1 MPAALLDEN
10 LDGDDDIDEGADA
23 DAVDNEPGAGLALTD
38 GNRRGHLAIKR
49 FDEHGRP
56 ALLEHRFVVENE
68 CHGWRLDRFLMKR
81 MRRLSRNRIQ
91 RVIRGDLDIDGVPA
105 RRPAQTVQAGQV
117 VSFRRPAPPEPDVP
131 RTVAVRH
138 VDPAFYVIDKPA
150 GLPVHPTARYHY
162 STLTA
167 VLRERFPDEQLEIC
181 HRLDRETSGLMVVAR
196 QRGIGPRIKG
206 AFARR
211 LVEKSY
217 LAIVHGELR
226 EERLVD
232 APLGLA
238 GAAVRVKMA
247 VRPVER
253 GGQPARTRIVP
264 KQVFRGHTLVEAQ
277 PRTGRQHQI
286 RAHLAAIG
294 HPIVGDKLYP
304 DEERFLEWLDG
315 GLSGEL
321 LAALRL
327 PRHALHA
334 AGLRFPHPLDG
345 ATVSVE
351 SPLADDLRRFL
362 DTLEP
367 LAP

>member
-1 MPAALLDEN
+1 MI
-10 LDGDDDIDEGADA
+10 DDDLLGEDEEAADA
-23 DAVDNEPGAGLALTD
+23 GFGLKPGARPATELALTD
-38 GNRRGHLAIKR
+38 GNRRGHLCIKR

-56 ALLEHRFVVENE
+56 ALLEHCFVVENE
-68 CHGWRLDRFLMKR
+68 CDGWRLDRFLMKR

-91 RVIRGDLDIDGVPA
+91 RVIRGDLDIDGQPA
-105 RRPAQTVQAGQV
+105 RRPAQTVHAGQV
-117 VSFRRPAPPEPDVP
+117 VSFRRPAPPEPDAP
-131 RTVAVRH
+131 RTIAVLH
-138 VDPAFYVIDKPA
+138 TDPAFYVIDKPA
-150 GLPVHPTARYHY
+150 GLPVHPSARYHY

-167 VLRERFPDEQLEIC
+167 VLRERFPDEPLEIC
-181 HRLDRETSGLMVVAR
+181 HRLDRETSGLLVVAR
-196 QRGIGPRIKG
+196 QRDVGPLIKG

-211 LVEKSY
+211 LVEKRY

-238 GAAVRVKMA
+238 GATVRVKMA
-247 VRPVER
+247 VRPVEQ
-253 GGQPARTRIVP
+253 GGLPARTRIVP
-264 KQVFRGHTLVEAQ
+264 RQIFRGHTLVEAQ

-304 DEERFLEWLDG
+304 DEERFLEWLEG
-315 GLSGEL
+315 GLTDEL

-345 ATVSVE
+345 APVSVE
-351 SPLADDLRRFL
+351 SPLADDLQRFL
-362 DTLEP
+362 RTLEP
-367 LAP
+367 IAP